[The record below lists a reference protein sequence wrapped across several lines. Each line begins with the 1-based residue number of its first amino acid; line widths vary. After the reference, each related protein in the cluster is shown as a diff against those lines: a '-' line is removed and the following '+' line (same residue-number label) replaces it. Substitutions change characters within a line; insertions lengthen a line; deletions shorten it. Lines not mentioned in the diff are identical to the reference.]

1 MPLLT
6 KRLTLV
12 AGALASALLVN
23 NTGAFMK
30 TGVSHYGTPS
40 SVAMA
45 AGRGISVSDILASPQ
60 FPEKWPYKPDDFK
73 RQDETVDSNFYSM
86 PRLVTHID
94 DAAIGALT
102 KYYKSVFFDGASVL
116 DICSSWVSH
125 FPTDGPKL
133 GRTAGVGM
141 NAFELSKNPQL
152 AEYVAK
158 DLNQD
163 PTLPYP
169 DNTFD
174 FCTIVVSVDYL
185 TRPLEVFSEM
195 SRVLKPGGMAII
207 SQSNRCFPTKA
218 WKLWLNTNDAQHI
231 FIVGSFFHYAGTYQ
245 KPEALDISPN
255 PGRSDP
261 MYIIQAKAK

>member
-1 MPLLT
+1 MRRVSLI
-6 KRLTLV
+6 
-12 AGALASALLVN
+12 GAFASALLVN

-30 TGVSHYGTPS
+30 TVGVSHYGT
-40 SVAMA
+40 SVALAA
-45 AGRGISVSDILASPQ
+45 AGRGVTVSDILKEPQ
-60 FPEKWPYKPDDFK
+60 FPEKWPYKPDDFR
-73 RQDETVDSNFYSM
+73 RQDETVDGNFYAM
-86 PRLVTHID
+86 PRFVTHID

-125 FPTDGPKL
+125 FPKDGPKL

-141 NAFELSKNPQL
+141 NEEELRKNPQL

-207 SQSNRCFPTKA
+207 SQSNRCFPSKA
-218 WKLWLNTNDAQHI
+218 WKLWMNTNDAQHI
-231 FIVGSFFHYAGTYQ
+231 FIVGSFFHYAGTFE
-245 KPEALDISPN
+245 KPESLDISPN

-261 MYIIQAKAK
+261 MYIIQARAK